1 MNHTSCDV
9 LIVGGGLVGAS
20 LACALRGSAHRVE
33 LIEAHP
39 LDDAS
44 QPCYD
49 DRTVA
54 LSWGSRAILEGL
66 GLWPQLDGR
75 VEPISTIHISDR
87 GHFGATRLRHDEEG
101 VEALGYVAENRVL
114 GEVLYRELQQQ
125 RGLVVHCPATLRS
138 LDLQPQQVTA
148 SIEQNGIESTISAR
162 LLVAADGVASQ
173 VRELL
178 HIGAAVQDYGQSAV
192 VANVTPGIPHGGI
205 AYERFTDTG
214 PLAMLPMTGNRCA
227 LVWTVPT
234 AQARELAA
242 LDDAAFLEQ
251 LQQRFG
257 FRLGV
262 LKKAGRRQLYPLT
275 LTESTQLVRGRA
287 VIVGNAAHTIH
298 PVAGQGFNLALRD
311 IAMLAEL
318 IHAAG
323 DPGAA
328 SLLHSYTEAR
338 EQDARRVYRFTDT
351 LVKLFSNSNG
361 PLGHARAAGLVAVG
375 LVPEL
380 RHWLAQQSMGLSGRQ
395 SRLGRRLPAGAG
407 MNR

>member
-1 MNHTSCDV
+1 MSNSCDV

-20 LACALRGSAHRVE
+20 LACALRGGAHRVE

-44 QPCYD
+44 QPSYD

-54 LSWGSRAILEGL
+54 LSWGSRRILEGL
-66 GLWPQLDGR
+66 ELWPQLSGR
-75 VEPISTIHISDR
+75 VEPIKTIHISDR
-87 GHFGATRLRHDEEG
+87 GHFGATRLHHDEEG
-101 VEALGYVAENRVL
+101 VDALGYVAENRVL
-114 GEVLYRELQQQ
+114 GDVMYRRLQQQ
-125 RGLVVHCPATLRS
+125 RGLVVHCPATLLG
-138 LDLQPQQVTA
+138 LDLQPQRVVA
-148 SIEQNGIESTISAR
+148 SIEQQGRESEISAG

-192 VANVTPGIPHGGI
+192 VANVTPGVAHDNV

-227 LVWTVPT
+227 VVWTVPT
-234 AQARELAA
+234 AQARQLAS

-257 FRLGV
+257 YRLGV

-298 PVAGQGFNLALRD
+298 SVAGQGFNLALRD

-318 IHAAG
+318 VHAAD
-323 DPGAA
+323 DPGDAG
-328 SLLHSYTEAR
+328 LLQTYVEAR
-338 EQDARRVYRFTDT
+338 ERDAERVYRFTDT
-351 LVKLFSNSNG
+351 LVKVFSNNNS
-361 PLGHARAAGLVAVG
+361 PLGHLRAAGLVAVG

-380 RHWLAQQSMGLSGRQ
+380 RHWLARQSMGLSGRQ
-395 SRLGRRLPAGAG
+395 SRLGRCLPAGVD
-407 MNR
+407 RD

>member
-1 MNHTSCDV
+1 MSTGCEI

-33 LIEAHP
+33 LIEARP

-54 LSWGSRAILEGL
+54 LSWGSRRILEGL
-66 GLWPQLDGR
+66 ELWPDLDGR
-75 VEPISTIHISDR
+75 IEPIKTIHISDR
-87 GHFGATRLRHDEEG
+87 GHFGATRLRNVEEG

-114 GEVLYRELQQQ
+114 GEVMYRKLQQQ
-125 RGLVVHCPATLRS
+125 SGLVMHCPARLLGLEQS
-138 LDLQPQQVTA
+138 VDCVTA
-148 SIEQNGIESTISAR
+148 TLEQDGSESTISAR

-192 VANVTPGIPHGGI
+192 IANVTPGIPHDNV

-227 LVWTVPT
+227 LVWTVPS
-234 AQARELAA
+234 AQARELVA
-242 LDDAAFLEQ
+242 LDDAVFLDQ

-257 FRLGV
+257 YRLGV

-318 IHAAG
+318 IHSAD

-328 SLLHSYTEAR
+328 SLLQTYIEER
-338 EQDARRVYRFTDT
+338 EQDAKRVYRFTDA
-351 LVKLFSNSNG
+351 LVKIFSNDNG
-361 PLGHARAAGLVAVG
+361 PLGHTRAAGLIAVG

-380 RHWLAQQSMGLSGRQ
+380 RHWLARQSMGLSGRQ
-395 SRLGRRLPAGAG
+395 SRLGRGLPAGTG
-407 MNR
+407 LKL

>member
-1 MNHTSCDV
+1 MNTSCDV

-20 LACALRGSAHRVE
+20 LARALRGSTHRVE

-49 DRTVA
+49 DRSVA
-54 LSWGSRAILEGL
+54 LSWGSRRILEGL
-66 GLWPQLDGR
+66 DLWPQLDGR
-75 VEPISTIHISDR
+75 IEPIKTIHISDR
-87 GHFGATRLRHDEEG
+87 GHFGATRLRHFEEG

-114 GEVLYRELQQQ
+114 GEVLYRGLQQQ
-125 RGLVVHCPATLRS
+125 RGLVMHCPARL
-138 LDLQPQQVTA
+138 LGLNLLAEHVTA
-148 SIEQNGIESTISAR
+148 TVEQDGRESTISAR

-192 VANVTPGIPHGGI
+192 IANITPGIPHGNV
-205 AYERFTDTG
+205 AYERFTDSG

-227 LVWTVPT
+227 VVWTVPT
-234 AQARELAA
+234 AQARQLLA
-242 LDDAAFLEQ
+242 LKDAAFLDQ

-257 FRLGV
+257 YRLGV
-262 LKKAGRRQLYPLT
+262 LKKTGRRQLYPLT

-318 IHAAG
+318 IHAAD
-323 DPGAA
+323 DPGTAN
-328 SLLHSYTEAR
+328 LLQTYVEAR
-338 EQDARRVYRFTDT
+338 EQDAKRVYRFTDA
-351 LVKLFSNSNG
+351 LVKIFSNSYG

-395 SRLGRRLPAGAG
+395 SRLGRGLPAGVEHG
-407 MNR
+407 

>member
-1 MNHTSCDV
+1 MNTSCDV

-33 LIEAHP
+33 LVEAHP

-54 LSWGSRAILEGL
+54 LSWGSRRIFEGL
-66 GLWPQLDGR
+66 DLWPALDGR
-75 VEPISTIHISDR
+75 IEPIKTIHISDR
-87 GHFGATRLRHDEEG
+87 GHFGATRLRHSEEG

-114 GEVLYRELQQQ
+114 GEVMYRELQQQ
-125 RGLVVHCPATLRS
+125 PGLVVHCPARL
-138 LDLQPQQVTA
+138 LGLEQHAECITA
-148 SIEQNGIESTISAR
+148 RLELSGSESTISTR

-192 VANVTPGIPHGGI
+192 IANVTPGIPHGNI

-214 PLAMLPMTGNRCA
+214 PVAMLPMTGNRCA
-227 LVWTVPT
+227 LVWTVPS
-234 AQARELAA
+234 AQARELMS

-257 FRLGV
+257 YRLGV
-262 LKKAGRRQLYPLT
+262 LKKAGRRQQYPLT
-275 LTESTQLVRGRA
+275 LTESTQLVHGRA

-318 IHAAG
+318 IHSAD

-328 SLLHSYTEAR
+328 SLLQSYIEAR
-338 EQDARRVYRFTDT
+338 EQDARRVYRFTDA
-351 LVKLFSNSNG
+351 LVKIFSNSNG

-395 SRLGRRLPAGAG
+395 SRLGRGLSAGVALKP
-407 MNR
+407 